1 MDYVHELE
9 GLVQAMARSLEEVRG
24 PFGDH
29 FRQLIRGVHEVTRK
43 LETRLVKE
51 AAIHRQATFADGEL
65 KGSASDGAV
74 APPEQHRDEV
84 AELDNQPTG
93 GDVTVTSQYR
103 PAGMSDSD
111 SNPSDDEEWD
121 ALYPPGEHYSDS
133 DCDDDC
139 WFLEEWS
146 HRH

>member
-1 MDYVHELE
+1 
-9 GLVQAMARSLEEVRG
+9 MARSLEEVRG

-103 PAGMSDSD
+103 PAECRIRIRIPVTTRSGT
-111 SNPSDDEEWD
+111 
-121 ALYPPGEHYSDS
+121 LYTHLQNTTLIPIVTMIVGSWRNGVTDT
-133 DCDDDC
+133 DGRCDG
-139 WFLEEWS
+139 
-146 HRH
+146 RA